1 MSIVLL
7 FGGVA
12 VVVTA
17 LAFVLNRRFGVLA
30 LALAAGALLAELW
43 AEWLAAGVIGGL
55 GVSSVAGLP
64 NGVVA
69 TIILTVGPLVL
80 LLITGPK
87 GPGKLL
93 RLISAVLVGVLAA
106 AVLVRPLGKFMT
118 LDAEAMKTYKLLS
131 DWWHYA
137 ATVGL
142 VAGLLDMS
150 LPLQVKAPAAKK
162 TKR

>member
-1 MSIVLL
+1 MSVVLL

-12 VVVTA
+12 VAVTA
-17 LAFVLNRRFGVLA
+17 LAFVLNRRFCVLA
-30 LALAAGALLAELW
+30 LVLAAGALLAELW
-43 AEWLAAGVIGGL
+43 AEWLAGVIGGL
-55 GVSSVAGLP
+55 GVSNVAGLP
-64 NGVVA
+64 NGVVV

-80 LLITGPK
+80 LLVTGPK

-131 DWWHYA
+131 DWWRYV

-142 VAGLLDMS
+142 VVGLVDMS
-150 LPLQVKAPAAKK
+150 VPLKAKAPAAKK
-162 TKR
+162 AKR

>member
-1 MSIVLL
+1 MSVVLL

-12 VVVTA
+12 VAVTA

-30 LALAAGALLAELW
+30 LALAAGTLLAELW
-43 AEWLAAGVIGGL
+43 SEWLAGVIGGL
-55 GVSSVAGLP
+55 GVSNVAGLLD
-64 NGVVA
+64 GVVA
-69 TIILTVGPLVL
+69 TIILTVGPLVV

-118 LDAEAMKTYKLLS
+118 LDAEAMKMYKLLS
-131 DWWHYA
+131 DWWRYA

-142 VAGLLDMS
+142 VAGLLDIS
-150 LPLQVKAPAAKK
+150 LPLQAKAPAAKK
-162 TKR
+162 AKR

>member
-1 MSIVLL
+1 MSVVLL

-12 VVVTA
+12 VAVTA

-30 LALAAGALLAELW
+30 LALAAGVLLAELW
-43 AEWLAAGVIGGL
+43 AEWLAGVIGGL
-55 GVSSVAGLP
+55 GVSSVVGLP

-87 GPGKLL
+87 GHGKLL
-93 RLISAVLVGVLAA
+93 RLVSAVLVGVLAA

-118 LDAEAMKTYKLLS
+118 LDADAMKTYKLLS
-131 DWWHYA
+131 DWWYYV

-142 VAGLLDMS
+142 VVGLVDMS
-150 LPLQVKAPAAKK
+150 VPLKAKPPAAKK

>member
-1 MSIVLL
+1 MSVVLL

-12 VVVTA
+12 VAVAA
-17 LAFVLNRRFGVLA
+17 LVFVLNRRFGVLA
-30 LALAAGALLAELW
+30 LALAAGVLLAELW
-43 AEWLAAGVIGGL
+43 AEWLAGVIGGL
-55 GVSSVAGLP
+55 GVSSVVGLP

-87 GPGKLL
+87 GHGKLL
-93 RLISAVLVGVLAA
+93 RLVSAVLVGVLAV

-131 DWWHYA
+131 DWWCYV

-142 VAGLLDMS
+142 VVGLVDMS
-150 LPLQVKAPAAKK
+150 VPLKAKPPTAKK
-162 TKR
+162 PKR

>member
-1 MSIVLL
+1 MSMVLL

-12 VVVTA
+12 VAVTA

-30 LALAAGALLAELW
+30 LAAGALLAELW
-43 AEWLAAGVIGGL
+43 AEWLAGVIGGL
-55 GVSSVAGLP
+55 GVSNVAGLP

-80 LLITGPK
+80 LLVTGPK

-131 DWWHYA
+131 DWWRYA

-150 LPLQVKAPAAKK
+150 LPLRAKAPAAKK

>member
-1 MSIVLL
+1 MSVVLL

-12 VVVTA
+12 VAVTA

-30 LALAAGALLAELW
+30 LALAAGVLLAELW
-43 AEWLAAGVIGGL
+43 AEWLAGVIGGL
-55 GVSSVAGLP
+55 GISGVAGLP
-64 NGVVA
+64 NGVIA

-87 GPGKLL
+87 GHGKLL
-93 RLISAVLVGVLAA
+93 RLISSVLIGVLAA

-131 DWWHYA
+131 DWWYYV

-142 VAGLLDMS
+142 VAGLVDMS
-150 LPLQVKAPAAKK
+150 VPLQAKASASKK

>member
-1 MSIVLL
+1 MSVVLL

-12 VVVTA
+12 VVVMA

-43 AEWLAAGVIGGL
+43 AEWLAGVIGGL
-55 GVSSVAGLP
+55 GVNSVVGLP

-80 LLITGPK
+80 LLVTGPK

-93 RLISAVLVGVLAA
+93 RLISAILIGVLAA

-131 DWWHYA
+131 DWWYYA

-142 VAGLLDMS
+142 VVGLVDMS
-150 LPLQVKAPAAKK
+150 VPLKAKAPAPKK
-162 TKR
+162 TKG

>member
-1 MSIVLL
+1 MSVVLL

-12 VVVTA
+12 VAVAA
-17 LAFVLNRRFGVLA
+17 LVFVLNRRFGVLA

-43 AEWLAAGVIGGL
+43 TEWLARVIGGL
-55 GVSSVAGLP
+55 GVSGVAGLP
-64 NGVVA
+64 NGVVS

-131 DWWHYA
+131 DWWYYV

-142 VAGLLDMS
+142 VVGLVDMS
-150 LPLQVKAPAAKK
+150 VPLKAKPPAAKK
-162 TKR
+162 AKH

>member
-1 MSIVLL
+1 MSVVLL

-12 VVVTA
+12 VAVTA

-30 LALAAGALLAELW
+30 LALASGALLAELW
-43 AEWLAAGVIGGL
+43 AEWLAGVIDGL

-87 GPGKLL
+87 GHGKLL
-93 RLISAVLVGVLAA
+93 RLILAVLVGVLAA

-131 DWWHYA
+131 DWWYYV

-142 VAGLLDMS
+142 VVGLVDMS
-150 LPLQVKAPAAKK
+150 VPLKAKAPAAKK

>member
-1 MSIVLL
+1 MSMVLL

-12 VVVTA
+12 VAVTA

-30 LALAAGALLAELW
+30 LALAAGVLLAELW
-43 AEWLAAGVIGGL
+43 AEWLAGVIGGL
-55 GVSSVAGLP
+55 GISGVAGLP
-64 NGVVA
+64 NGVIA

-93 RLISAVLVGVLAA
+93 RLVSAVLVGVLAA

-131 DWWHYA
+131 DWWYYV

-142 VAGLLDMS
+142 VVGLVDMS
-150 LPLQVKAPAAKK
+150 VPLKAKTPTAKK
-162 TKR
+162 PKR

>member
-1 MSIVLL
+1 MSMVLL

-12 VVVTA
+12 VAVTA
-17 LAFVLNRRFGVLA
+17 LAFVLNRRFGMLA
-30 LALAAGALLAELW
+30 LSLAAGALLAELW
-43 AEWLAAGVIGGL
+43 AEWLAGVIGGL
-55 GVSSVAGLP
+55 GVSNVAGLP

-118 LDAEAMKTYKLLS
+118 LDAEAMQTYKLLS
-131 DWWHYA
+131 DWWYYV

-150 LPLQVKAPAAKK
+150 LPLRAKAPAAKK

>member
-1 MSIVLL
+1 MSMVLL

-12 VVVTA
+12 VAVTA

-30 LALAAGALLAELW
+30 LAAGALLAELW
-43 AEWLAAGVIGGL
+43 AEWLAGVIGGL
-55 GVSSVAGLP
+55 GVSNVAGLP

-80 LLITGPK
+80 LLVTGPK

-93 RLISAVLVGVLAA
+93 RLISAVLVGALAA

-131 DWWHYA
+131 DWWRYA

-150 LPLQVKAPAAKK
+150 LPLRAKAPAAKK

>member
-1 MSIVLL
+1 MSMVLL

-43 AEWLAAGVIGGL
+43 AEWLAGVISGL

-87 GPGKLL
+87 GHGKLL

-131 DWWHYA
+131 DWWYYA

-142 VAGLLDMS
+142 VVGLVDMS
-150 LPLQVKAPAAKK
+150 VPLKAKAPAAKK

>member
-1 MSIVLL
+1 MSVVLL

-12 VVVTA
+12 VAVTA

-30 LALAAGALLAELW
+30 LALAAGVLLAELW
-43 AEWLAAGVIGGL
+43 AEWLAGVIGGL
-55 GVSSVAGLP
+55 GVSSVVGLP
-64 NGVVA
+64 NGVIA

-93 RLISAVLVGVLAA
+93 RLVSAVLVGMLAA

-118 LDAEAMKTYKLLS
+118 LDADAMKTYKLLS
-131 DWWHYA
+131 DWWYYV

-142 VAGLLDMS
+142 VVGLVDMS
-150 LPLQVKAPAAKK
+150 VPLKAKPPAAKK

>member
-1 MSIVLL
+1 MSVVLL

-12 VVVTA
+12 VAVTA
-17 LAFVLNRRFGVLA
+17 LVFVLNRRFGVLA

-43 AEWLAAGVIGGL
+43 AEWLAGVIGGL

-64 NGVVA
+64 NGVIA

-93 RLISAVLVGVLAA
+93 RLVSAVLVGVLAA

-131 DWWHYA
+131 DWWYYVT
-137 ATVGL
+137 TVGL
-142 VAGLLDMS
+142 VVGLVDMS
-150 LPLQVKAPAAKK
+150 VPLKAKTPTVKKP
-162 TKR
+162 KR

>member
-43 AEWLAAGVIGGL
+43 AEGLAGVIGGL
-55 GVSSVAGLP
+55 GISSVAGLP

-87 GPGKLL
+87 GHGKLL

-131 DWWHYA
+131 DWWYYA

-150 LPLQVKAPAAKK
+150 LPLHTKAPAAKK

>member
-1 MSIVLL
+1 MSMVLL

-12 VVVTA
+12 VAVTA

-30 LALAAGALLAELW
+30 LAAGALLAELW
-43 AEWLAAGVIGGL
+43 AEWLAGVIGGL
-55 GVSSVAGLP
+55 GVSNVAGLP

-87 GPGKLL
+87 GHGKLL

-131 DWWHYA
+131 DWWRYA

-142 VAGLLDMS
+142 VVGLLDMS
-150 LPLQVKAPAAKK
+150 LPLQAKAPAAKK
-162 TKR
+162 AKR

>member
-1 MSIVLL
+1 MSMVLL

-12 VVVTA
+12 VAVTA
-17 LAFVLNRRFGVLA
+17 LVFVLNRRFGVLA
-30 LALAAGALLAELW
+30 LSLAAGALLAELW
-43 AEWLAAGVIGGL
+43 AEWLAGVIGGL
-55 GVSSVAGLP
+55 GVSNVAGLP

-87 GPGKLL
+87 GPSKLL

-106 AVLVRPLGKFMT
+106 AMLVRPLGKFMT
-118 LDAEAMKTYKLLS
+118 LDMEAMKTYKLLS
-131 DWWHYA
+131 NWWYYA

-142 VAGLLDMS
+142 VVGLVDMS
-150 LPLQVKAPAAKK
+150 VPLKAKAPASKK

>member
-1 MSIVLL
+1 MSVVLL

-12 VVVTA
+12 VAVTA
-17 LAFVLNRRFGVLA
+17 LVFVLNRRFGVLA
-30 LALAAGALLAELW
+30 LALAAGVLLAELW
-43 AEWLAAGVIGGL
+43 TEWLAGVIGGL

-64 NGVVA
+64 NGVIA

-87 GPGKLL
+87 GHGKLL

-131 DWWHYA
+131 DWWYYV

-142 VAGLLDMS
+142 VVGLVDMS
-150 LPLQVKAPAAKK
+150 VPLKAKPPAAKK

>member
-1 MSIVLL
+1 MSVVLL

-12 VVVTA
+12 VAVTV

-30 LALAAGALLAELW
+30 LALASGALLAELW
-43 AEWLAAGVIGGL
+43 AEWLAGVIGGL
-55 GVSSVAGLP
+55 GISSVAGLP

-87 GPGKLL
+87 GHGKLL
-93 RLISAVLVGVLAA
+93 RLISSVLVGVLAA
-106 AVLVRPLGKFMT
+106 AVLVRPLGKFMS

-131 DWWHYA
+131 DWWYYV

-142 VAGLLDMS
+142 VVGLVDMS
-150 LPLQVKAPAAKK
+150 VPLKAKAPAAKK

>member
-1 MSIVLL
+1 MSMVLL

-12 VVVTA
+12 VAVTA

-30 LALAAGALLAELW
+30 LAAGALLAELW
-43 AEWLAAGVIGGL
+43 AEWLAGVIGGL
-55 GVSSVAGLP
+55 GVSNVAGLP

-80 LLITGPK
+80 LLVTGPK

-131 DWWHYA
+131 DWWYYA

-142 VAGLLDMS
+142 VVGLVDIS
-150 LPLQVKAPAAKK
+150 VPLKAKAPASKK

>member
-1 MSIVLL
+1 MSVVLL

-12 VVVTA
+12 VAVTA

-43 AEWLAAGVIGGL
+43 AEWLAGVIGGL
-55 GVSSVAGLP
+55 GVSNVAGLP
-64 NGVVA
+64 NSVVA

-87 GPGKLL
+87 GHGKLL
-93 RLISAVLVGVLAA
+93 RLISSVLIGVLAA
-106 AVLVRPLGKFMT
+106 AVLVRPLGNFMS
-118 LDAEAMKTYKLLS
+118 LDAEAIKTYKLLS
-131 DWWHYA
+131 DWWYYV

-142 VAGLLDMS
+142 VVGLVDMS
-150 LPLQVKAPAAKK
+150 VPLKAKAPAAKK

>member
-1 MSIVLL
+1 MSVVLL

-12 VVVTA
+12 VAVTA

-30 LALAAGALLAELW
+30 LALAAGTLLAELW
-43 AEWLAAGVIGGL
+43 SEWLAGVIGGL
-55 GVSSVAGLP
+55 GVSNVAGLLD
-64 NGVVA
+64 GVVA
-69 TIILTVGPLVL
+69 TIILTVGPLVV

-106 AVLVRPLGKFMT
+106 AMLVRPLGKFMT

-131 DWWHYA
+131 DWWRYA

-150 LPLQVKAPAAKK
+150 LPLRAKAPAAKK

>member
-1 MSIVLL
+1 MSVVLL

-43 AEWLAAGVIGGL
+43 VEWLAGVIGGL

-106 AVLVRPLGKFMT
+106 AVLVRPLGKFMS

-131 DWWHYA
+131 DWWYYV

-142 VAGLLDMS
+142 VVGLVDMS
-150 LPLQVKAPAAKK
+150 VPLKAKAPAAKK

>member
-1 MSIVLL
+1 MSVVLL

-12 VVVTA
+12 VAVTA
-17 LAFVLNRRFGVLA
+17 LVFVLNRRFGVLA
-30 LALAAGALLAELW
+30 LALAAGVLLAELW
-43 AEWLAAGVIGGL
+43 AEWLAGVIGGL
-55 GVSSVAGLP
+55 GVSSVVGLP
-64 NGVVA
+64 NGVIA

-93 RLISAVLVGVLAA
+93 RLVSAVLVGVLAA

-131 DWWHYA
+131 DWWYYV

-142 VAGLLDMS
+142 VVGLVDMS
-150 LPLQVKAPAAKK
+150 VPLKAKPPAAKK
-162 TKR
+162 PKR

>member
-1 MSIVLL
+1 MSVVLL
-7 FGGVA
+7 CGGVA
-12 VVVTA
+12 VAVTA
-17 LAFVLNRRFGVLA
+17 LAFMLNRRFGVLA

-43 AEWLAAGVIGGL
+43 AEWLAGVIGGL

-87 GPGKLL
+87 GHGKLL
-93 RLISAVLVGVLAA
+93 RLISAILIGVLAA
-106 AVLVRPLGKFMT
+106 AVLVQPLGKFMT

-131 DWWHYA
+131 DWWYYV

-142 VAGLLDMS
+142 VVGLVDMS
-150 LPLQVKAPAAKK
+150 VPLKAKAPAAKK

>member
-1 MSIVLL
+1 MSMVLL

-12 VVVTA
+12 VALTA

-43 AEWLAAGVIGGL
+43 AEWLGGL

-80 LLITGPK
+80 LLIAGPK

-131 DWWHYA
+131 DWWRYA

-150 LPLQVKAPAAKK
+150 LPLRAKAPAAKK

>member
-1 MSIVLL
+1 MSVVLL

-12 VVVTA
+12 VAVAA
-17 LAFVLNRRFGVLA
+17 LVFVLNRRFGVLA
-30 LALAAGALLAELW
+30 LALAAGVLLAELW
-43 AEWLAAGVIGGL
+43 AEWLAGVIGGL

-64 NGVVA
+64 NGVIA

-87 GPGKLL
+87 GLGKLL
-93 RLISAVLVGVLAA
+93 RLVSAVLVGMLAA

-131 DWWHYA
+131 DWWYYV

-142 VAGLLDMS
+142 VVGLVDMS
-150 LPLQVKAPAAKK
+150 VPLKAKPPAAKK